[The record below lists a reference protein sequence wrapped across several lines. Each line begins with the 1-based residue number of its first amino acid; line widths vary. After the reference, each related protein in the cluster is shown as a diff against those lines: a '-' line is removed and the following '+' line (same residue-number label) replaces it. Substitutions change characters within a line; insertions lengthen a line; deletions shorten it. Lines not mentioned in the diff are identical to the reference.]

1 MSLTGPGTAGLP
13 LFAEPAPEPVRR
25 KLEAFEVREASF
37 LDRVRSLVL
46 GHYKGSECTAD
57 DAHRIMTRYQVE
69 VPTGCSP
76 NVMGTLF
83 SGWSRAT
90 NTGRTIRS
98 KRPGAGGNIIAVWR
112 ID

>member
-1 MSLTGPGTAGLP
+1 MSLIGPGVAGLP
-13 LFAEPAPEPVRR
+13 LFGQPAPEPVRATHA
-25 KLEAFEVREASF
+25 AFEDREASF
-37 LDRVRSLVL
+37 LERVRRLVL

-69 VPTGCSP
+69 IPAGCSP

-83 SGWSRAT
+83 SGWDRASD
-90 NTGRTIRS
+90 TGRMIRS
-98 KRPGAGGNIIAVWR
+98 KRDGAGGNLIKVWR